1 MSTLCVDIA
10 RIISFQLF
18 AQISRVTAFV
28 EFMQKNGRKI
38 LLHEK
43 KQEKMHQK
51 LLDLNLR
58 PSTFQVSTLTTLL
71 SILFCHSE
79 LEENLSI

>member
-18 AQISRVTAFV
+18 AQISRVTA
-28 EFMQKNGRKI
+28 FMQKNGRKI

-79 LEENLSI
+79 LEENFSI